1 MMRLYMLRCS
11 PLSRLVLR
19 HFSIMPRRSVGRI
32 PTLNKICPFWANTTS
47 FNILF
52 YYRKEVK
59 KNMILESLVCLLG
72 AMVPFAI
79 LAYSNRL
86 KIHAIDK
93 ICDHPEL
100 SDDKVKSI
108 TKIASKDL
116 KLK

>member
-1 MMRLYMLRCS
+1 
-11 PLSRLVLR
+11 
-19 HFSIMPRRSVGRI
+19 
-32 PTLNKICPFWANTTS
+32 
-47 FNILF
+47 
-52 YYRKEVK
+52 
-59 KNMILESLVCLLG
+59 MILESLVCLLG